1 MSAKMRWIPFGLAG
15 VMMASVQGILSQ
27 TPLVSDGAADP
38 GSKGVNAI
46 RVRSVDAEL
55 ELDSLW
61 RDSVWT
67 WEGPCEKGSR
77 EFRFE
82 FGDTLFRLHAV
93 PCSPGEMASSAA
105 PSGAVPNSS
114 ISVGAMA
121 QEAVMPTS
129 SSSPPLFGQCTLALS
144 LLLAQPGIP
153 LAGACYPPARAE
165 EVARLLRAVESA
177 IFESEKCALVR
188 DAGRSTCLL
197 PRQAKQLLFLIPSED
212 LRMQTMNSVFNQAGF
227 WSKADIEDLF
237 QLQFMRQ
244 RALATFE
251 TR

>member
-1 MSAKMRWIPFGLAG
+1 MSAKMRWIPFGLVG
-15 VMMASVQGILSQ
+15 VMLATAPGILSQ
-27 TPLVSDGAADP
+27 TQLVP
-38 GSKGVNAI
+38 HGVSALDSIRLNAI

-82 FGDTLFRLHAV
+82 FGDTLFRVHVV
-93 PCSPGEMASSAA
+93 PCSPSDL
-105 PSGAVPNSS
+105 PSRAIP
-114 ISVGAMA
+114 VGVMA
-121 QEAVMPTS
+121 QEGTMPAA
-129 SSSPPLFGQCTLALS
+129 SSPPQFGQCSLALS

-165 EVARLLRAVESA
+165 EVGRLLRAVESA

-188 DAGRSTCLL
+188 DAGRSACLL

-212 LRMQTMNSVFNQAGF
+212 LRMQTMNSVFNQAGY